1 MVRNCKNPSGLAAKP
16 LSNGLVIPLSVA
28 VQPVD
33 GLGRGSGDLLYL
45 LILAIA
51 SQVHRFPLKRLVLVL
66 LAEIS
71 NHSLKRTEMRGVVP
85 SSNEAFP
92 KWLPISLHSLPCKVL
107 KKYGPALACAIAAK
121 KCFGI
126 WVYIPKRR
134 SGSYYHIA
142 VIVNEDLIAEIV
154 FLDSIKRLS
163 NYSDILPKLDLF
175 ISAVASY
182 FKAFQWFSISFKR
195 RDLESLRQTFPSV
208 ELAILTKKISRPLVH
223 TSDLHHAIEVPL
235 ENSSMQNLLH
245 ECIIKSSLGSN
256 DAPEWAQISE
266 GYAGGFLAGSR
277 LWLIGP
283 IHNPDSFLLFTCS
296 RSCCRILT
304 IGTLPQRRSLGNASK
319 LFKAASTA
327 MYLLGW
333 RFWEV
338 QVDSRNI
345 PALKLFEFLGFYHRC
360 SRFAHLFPNP
370 QS

>member
-1 MVRNCKNPSGLAAKP
+1 MQNSKNPSALAAKP
-16 LSNGLVIPLSVA
+16 LSNGLVIPLSAA
-28 VQPVD
+28 VQPAD
-33 GLGRGSGDLLYL
+33 GLRRGSVDLRYQR
-45 LILAIA
+45 ILAIA
-51 SQVHRFPLKRLVLVL
+51 SQVHRCPVKRLVLVL
-66 LAEIS
+66 LAGIS
-71 NHSLKRTEMRGVVP
+71 NHSLKRTKMRGVVP

-92 KWLPISLHSLPCKVL
+92 KWFPISLHSLPCKVL
-107 KKYGPALACAIAAK
+107 KKYGSALASAIVAK

-126 WVYIPKRR
+126 WIYIPKQRTA
-134 SGSYYHIA
+134 SPYYIA
-142 VIVNEDLIAEIV
+142 IIVNNDLIAEV
-154 FLDSIKRLS
+154 VLLNSIKRLS
-163 NYSDILPKLDLF
+163 NYSDILLELELF
-175 ISAVASY
+175 IPVVASN
-182 FKAFQWFSISFKR
+182 FNAFQWFSISFKR
-195 RDLESLRQTFPSV
+195 RDLQSLRQTIPSV
-208 ELAILTKKISRPLVH
+208 ELAILTKKVSRPLVH
-223 TSDLHHAIEVPL
+223 TSDLHHAIEVSL

-245 ECIIKSSLGSN
+245 ECIIKSSLGSH
-256 DAPEWAQISE
+256 DAPEWAQVSE
-266 GYAGGFLAGSR
+266 GYAGGFQAGSR

-345 PALKLFEFLGFYHRC
+345 PALKLFESLGFYHRC